1 MKNNKF
7 ITLEHIRNNYYTYNE
22 IADNGTFPL
31 IEFLTGD
38 YRSFK
43 KFYWEEYFDKGIP
56 IDSGGNTT
64 LIEEKNGL
72 ITITFQFINQEE
84 YTTTK
89 EKFFKILER
98 WDKVVAERPPKII
111 IKEVDGE
118 IIISPLEPDMN

>member
-56 IDSGGNTT
+56 ILPSPPPASS
-64 LIEEKNGL
+64 I
-72 ITITFQFINQEE
+72 
-84 YTTTK
+84 
-89 EKFFKILER
+89 FF
-98 WDKVVAERPPKII
+98 APF
-111 IKEVDGE
+111 
-118 IIISPLEPDMN
+118 SQ